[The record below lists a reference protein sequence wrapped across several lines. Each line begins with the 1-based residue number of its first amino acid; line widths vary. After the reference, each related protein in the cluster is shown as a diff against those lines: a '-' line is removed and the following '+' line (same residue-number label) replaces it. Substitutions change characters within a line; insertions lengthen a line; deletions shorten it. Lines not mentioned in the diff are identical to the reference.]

1 MKDTNT
7 IAYVMRLAYP
17 QWLWLFRTPKPHK
30 KRDELFLK
38 LKRIGFRLRWRE
50 ERIIGRIWS
59 LLDREFNVERF
70 NYLKTK
76 YYGLYGHID
85 WKFYDIKGKM
95 GSTTLFLVYTIC
107 CSVYC
112 CWQAFFM
119 EEEHFLELTYQKR
132 KYGPYY
138 KSKR

>member
-1 MKDTNT
+1 MLKDTNT
-7 IAYVMRLAYP
+7 IAYVIRLAYP

-85 WKFYDIKGKM
+85 WKFYGYKRARWEVRHYSWYTRFVAPYTVVGK
-95 GSTTLFLVYTIC
+95 LFLWKKNT
-107 CSVYC
+107 S
-112 CWQAFFM
+112 
-119 EEEHFLELTYQKR
+119 L
-132 KYGPYY
+132 
-138 KSKR
+138 S

>member
-1 MKDTNT
+1 
-7 IAYVMRLAYP
+7 MRL
-17 QWLWLFRTPKPHK
+17 
-30 KRDELFLK
+30 
-38 LKRIGFRLRWRE
+38 IGK
-50 ERIIGRIWS
+50 IWS
-59 LLDREFNVERF
+59 LLDREFNPKRF
-70 NYLKTK
+70 NYLRTK

-85 WKFYDIKGKM
+85 WTFYDIKGKM

-132 KYGPYY
+132 KYDRIIKAKDEQIEQLNDIIKVKDVYIEMY
-138 KSKR
+138 QRKI